1 MAAPI
6 YSTRKTSP
14 ADTAW
19 RRGDSPYSG
28 TLGVFR
34 QADADPQSFRDSWV
48 AKMKDNPEYR
58 DFYRSASFPD
68 ETAALSQQK
77 INVAAQSA
85 YSSFPDPNNKFTADR
100 FLDAYSA
107 AVQRGMIEQDKAVLP
122 ENLAFLTTES
132 ATSRINDENVKGE
145 FPSKGVSVG

>member
-19 RRGDSPYSG
+19 RRGDAPDSG
-28 TLGVFR
+28 TLGEFK
-34 QADADPQSFRDSWV
+34 DSDLDPASFKDSWV
-48 AKMKDNPEYR
+48 AKMKDNPDYR
-58 DFYRSASFPD
+58 DFYIGAKFGD
-68 ETAALSQQK
+68 ETASLSQQK
-77 INVAAQSA
+77 LDIASRSA
-85 YSSFPDPNNKFTADR
+85 YSNFSDLRNKLAADR
-100 FLDAYSA
+100 FLDAYSLG
-107 AVQRGMIEQDKAVLP
+107 VSRGLIEQDKAVFP
-122 ENLAFLTTES
+122 ENLAAFAAES